1 MYSKPDINLITK
13 ILFFKT
19 PSFAKKGN
27 DGALPSVKNKL
38 QKLLAGLLIRFLCLL
53 FVLLLGISSSEAQ
66 QETDYAIHANI
77 MYHFTKYIDWPSSM
91 KSGDFVIGVV
101 GGSPLY
107 DELKKNIANKLAG
120 EQKIVV
126 KKVSVSSVSFNCHI
140 LFIGE
145 DETGSLKKVAARTTG
160 MPILLVTESEGLAKK
175 GACINFGIVSDRLVL
190 EINKENI
197 EQRNLSIASELIR
210 LGKIVK

>member
-1 MYSKPDINLITK
+1 MTSKPHIGLSTK
-13 ILFFKT
+13 TLFLKT
-19 PSFAKKGN
+19 PFSARKGN
-27 DGALPSVKNKL
+27 DDALPAIKNKL
-38 QKLLAGLLIRFLCLL
+38 QKLFTGLWSRFLCPL
-53 FVLLLGISSSEAQ
+53 FVLLFGVYFSAAQ
-66 QETDYAIHANI
+66 QATDYAIHANI
-77 MYHFTKYIDWPSSM
+77 IYHFTKYIDWPSSM
-91 KSGDFVIGVV
+91 KSGDFVIGVI
-101 GGSPLY
+101 GDSPLY
-107 DELKKNIANKLAG
+107 DELKKNIANKMAG

-145 DETGSLKKVAARTTG
+145 DESGSLKKVAARTTG

-197 EQRNLSIASELIR
+197 EQRSLSIASELIR